1 MKTPM
6 QELIKK
12 LKEERSKLQALNE
25 RVMVLTLDY
34 AIADA
39 EQMLKKEKEVM
50 VDFAYK
56 FGEEPL
62 SEIPKWYDKQ
72 FKTKER

>member
-1 MKTPM
+1 MRKTPM
-6 QELIKK
+6 QELIEQ
-12 LKEERSKLQALNE
+12 LKEEKDLHGYEKQGYFE
-25 RVMVLTLDY
+25 T
-34 AIADA
+34 AIELA

>member
-6 QELIKK
+6 QELIEQ
-12 LKEERSKLQALNE
+12 LKEEKDLHGYEKQGYFE
-25 RVMVLTLDY
+25 T
-34 AIADA
+34 AIELA

>member
-1 MKTPM
+1 MRKTPM
-6 QELIKK
+6 QELIEQ
-12 LKEERSKLQALNE
+12 LKEEKDLHGYEKQGYFE
-25 RVMVLTLDY
+25 T
-34 AIADA
+34 AIELA
-39 EQMLKKEKEVM
+39 EQMLEKEKEVM

>member
-1 MKTPM
+1 M
-6 QELIKK
+6 QELIEQ
-12 LKEERSKLQALNE
+12 LKEEKDLHGYEKQGYFE
-25 RVMVLTLDY
+25 T
-34 AIADA
+34 AIELA

>member
-6 QELIKK
+6 QELIENLDVFLGQGMSYYDWKK
-12 LKEERSKLQALNE
+12 LQFNGKTPIQKYLE
-25 RVMVLTLDY
+25 
-34 AIADA
+34 
-39 EQMLKKEKEVM
+39 KEKEVM